1 MLVGYNIKHQPGKY
15 LTNQIE
21 HETKVTFCQIRGSDC
36 FLSVCDEADEG
47 LCWWRGCQIATEKTE
62 SGPVSPLPLFSL
74 LSSPAMARRL
84 RSSQTVFH
92 PGVLKTTHFPTFNV
106 FISFTKK

>member
-1 MLVGYNIKHQPGKY
+1 M
-15 LTNQIE
+15 
-21 HETKVTFCQIRGSDC
+21 TFCQIRGRDC

-74 LSSPAMARRL
+74 LRPWPADWDPLRL
-84 RSSQTVFH
+84 FSIQGF
-92 PGVLKTTHFPTFNV
+92 LKLPTFQRLMSLLASQK
-106 FISFTKK
+106 ITT